1 MQGALQAYEKASQI
15 LTDSVGADI
24 PPEILNNIGALHH
37 KLDNLEE
44 AKVRRNYLAMYM
56 CMHVSIIIAEFV
68 CLYIHVASSLKLVE
82 SKSGFKYSSLASQR
96 NVCTRQSPAHV

>member
-1 MQGALQAYEKASQI
+1 MPRHTIQVYSVYLWYSFKTRYNINSFMLVLLMKCVPCAYIQGALQAYEKASQI

-44 AKVRRNYLAMYM
+44 AKV
-56 CMHVSIIIAEFV
+56 IQ
-68 CLYIHVASSLKLVE
+68 
-82 SKSGFKYSSLASQR
+82 KS
-96 NVCTRQSPAHV
+96 